1 MRGNNYILKSG
12 ITADDYSKIADGVM
26 LYLKNNIPSKLIMW
40 PRQKLINIVGNAIN
54 RELALD
60 DSLLKLCNESSETP
74 EPPPKP
80 KVCQHKYRDYSW
92 YMEYEAQHFPNGN
105 KVLNYRIFEPYVC
118 VVCHERY
125 DACLEKGTISLND
138 KSLNDAV
145 KSITDRYPKITNR
158 AEIEDAINDD
168 IHVDREYLKWADFVS
183 GRSSISNRPIT
194 LTLEASKNVVERED
208 GREEET
214 SEALQGQ
221 RGAVLGRTCLQG

>member
-1 MRGNNYILKSG
+1 MGGNVYRVLNYSLKEKYYG
-12 ITADDYSKIADGVM
+12 IFINDVIDDVIGNEKGLIVCSKKT
-26 LYLKNNIPSKLIMW
+26 LKDKI
-40 PRQKLINIVGNAIN
+40 RNAMNKWIDHYKTVDTTN
-54 RELALD
+54 DKDKDEL
-60 DSLLKLCNESSETP
+60 KTP
-74 EPPPKP
+74 EPPPK
-80 KVCQHKYRDYSW
+80 CQHKHRDYSW

-118 VVCHERY
+118 VICHERY
-125 DACLEKGTISLND
+125 EACLEKGTISLND

-168 IHVDREYLKWADFVS
+168 IYVDREYLKWADFVS
-183 GRSSISNRPIT
+183 GRASISNRPIT

-208 GREEET
+208 GREEKA

-221 RGAVLGRTCLQG
+221 RGDALERTCLQG

>member
-1 MRGNNYILKSG
+1 MGGETYRVLNHSIKEKNYDNFRKHIIDEVLGHNDKGLVICSKKALKE
-12 ITADDYSKIADGVM
+12 II
-26 LYLKNNIPSKLIMW
+26 
-40 PRQKLINIVGNAIN
+40 GNAI
-54 RELALD
+54 
-60 DSLLKLCNESSETP
+60 LKWTNVYETIDNEPMTP
-74 EPPPKP
+74 EPPRK
-80 KVCQHKYRDYSW
+80 CQHKYRDYNW
-92 YMEYEAQHFPNGN
+92 YIEYEAQHFQNGN

-118 VVCHERY
+118 IICHERY

-183 GRSSISNRPIT
+183 GRASISNRPIT

-208 GREEET
+208 GGEEKA

-221 RGAVLGRTCLQG
+221 RSDVLGRACLQG

>member
-1 MRGNNYILKSG
+1 MGGNNYILKSG
-12 ITADDYSKIADGVM
+12 ITADDYNKIADGVM
-26 LYLKNNIPSKLIMW
+26 LYLKNNLPSKFVMM

-60 DSLLKLCNESSETP
+60 DDLLKLYSESSETP
-74 EPPPKP
+74 EPPTPEPPPK
-80 KVCQHKYRDYSW
+80 CQHKYRDYSW

-138 KSLNDAV
+138 KTLNDAV

-168 IHVDREYLKWADFVS
+168 IHVDLEYLKWADFVS
-183 GRSSISNRPIT
+183 GRGSISNRPIT
-194 LTLEASKNVVERED
+194 LTLEASKNVVEGED
-208 GREEET
+208 
-214 SEALQGQ
+214 
-221 RGAVLGRTCLQG
+221 